1 MLVTSAVPRLSPLT
15 IRRPRL
21 ERWFHAYAQMPL
33 RLLLAPSG
41 FGKTSLL
48 LTYAAET
55 TSDVAYCALPPA
67 CDVQMLRAEV
77 VRALNGGKAPR
88 TYDAFV
94 DLISG
99 SPAHCREIIIDD
111 SDNATPEAIAELLA
125 LVDDVRENVTL
136 IYAAR
141 SRERLNA
148 GRVTARGI
156 AVACGARM
164 LAFDVEETATL
175 AEACG
180 AAVTELDVRR
190 LVEETEGWAIPLC
203 GSVRV
208 AVADGLTLQ
217 QGYERWRSQSSVFLH
232 ELLTAELQRVEPH
245 DRTLFWDLLSGNVP
259 ADPQRLYDL
268 ESRGLFIY
276 DDGAGDVR
284 PYRALHQTGV
294 RGNSEPMR
302 RERRVPPMMVRMFRD
317 FEATIDGR
325 SIPWVR
331 RRDQQ
336 IVKYLLLKPDG
347 RAARSELA
355 DVFWSGTDKHL
366 ATQSVRTACS
376 TIRKAIAAIVG
387 HADVERYFRTS
398 PDLHVDL
405 GNIVCDVRRFVT
417 HVNDADAAFGNADP
431 QAAAMHY
438 RAAEK
443 LYSGRLLEFEASE
456 PWFEAQARLL
466 HERFVIL
473 LERVSEIALEHQDAV
488 EAQQYALRARTAA
501 PESPS
506 VTALLAR
513 VEGARRTAAVRS
525 AAAAA
530 AAQAGRRMKSAY
542 VESL

>member
-1 MLVTSAVPRLSPLT
+1 MLVTSSVPRLSPLT

-21 ERWFHAYAQMPL
+21 ERWFRAYAQTPL

-55 TSDVAYCALPPA
+55 SSDVAYCALPPV
-67 CDVQMLRAEV
+67 CEVQTMRTEV

-88 TYDAFV
+88 AYDAFV

-111 SDNATPEAIAELLA
+111 SDNATPEAVAELLA

-164 LAFDVEETATL
+164 LAFDAEETATL
-175 AEACG
+175 TQACG
-180 AAVTELDVRR
+180 AETTDLEVRR

-203 GSVRV
+203 GAVRI
-208 AVADGLTLQ
+208 AAADGLTLM
-217 QGYERWRSQSSVFLH
+217 QGYDRWRAQSSVFLH
-232 ELLTAELQRVEPH
+232 ELLATELQRVEPC
-245 DRTLFWDLLSGNVP
+245 DRTLFWDLLNGNVC
-259 ADPQRLYDL
+259 AEPQRLYEL
-268 ESRGLFIY
+268 ESKGLFIY

-284 PYRALHQTGV
+284 LYRTLHQHGTRPRADV
-294 RGNSEPMR
+294 RAEHR
-302 RERRVPPMMVRMFRD
+302 TAPMMVRMFRD
-317 FEATIDGR
+317 FDATIDGR
-325 SIPWVR
+325 PIPWIR

-336 IVKYLLLKPDG
+336 IVKYLLLKPEG
-347 RAARSELA
+347 RATRSEVA

-376 TIRKAIAAIVG
+376 TIRKAIAAVVG
-387 HADVERYFRTS
+387 HADVDRYFRTS
-398 PDLHVDL
+398 PDLHIDL
-405 GNIVCDVRRFVT
+405 GNVVCDVRRFVT
-417 HVNDADAAFGNADP
+417 HLNDADSAYGNGDM
-431 QAAAMHY
+431 QAAGMHY

-443 LYSGRLLEFEASE
+443 LYSGRLLEFEVVE
-456 PWFEAQARLL
+456 PWFETQARLL

-473 LERVSEIALEHQDAV
+473 LERVSEIALDRLDQS
-488 EAQQYALRARTAA
+488 EAKHYAMRARAAA
-501 PESPS
+501 PES
-506 VTALLAR
+506 T
-513 VEGARRTAAVRS
+513 S
-525 AAAAA
+525 AAALMLRVDAA
-530 AAQAGRRMKSAY
+530 RRPAPVAQIAAPQPGRRMKSAY
-542 VESL
+542 VESV